1 MILLTQSGYDPGRD
15 ILARCAAVSASVGAP
30 APMVHLLPAEAAEAP
45 ARSETY
51 IEQVYHITQTL
62 ETNYLVNL
70 QMDLRFLTLK
80 LDGALRQLARVEQ
93 DAARMHASAPR
104 SDEKA
109 PQGKA
114 AAPAAAEPAPRSAP
128 ARAALSSARPL
139 ALLDLARTRALEPL
153 EISVLRAQENRERAG
168 SQPQS
173 AGRVLL
179 SAPPAAPVQDASVQR
194 AQHPVFA
201 TQPVRPAASEKPA
214 APSRPAAP
222 AQTVLRNEA
231 LSDPQHL
238 AAVHSGTPVRTGTR
252 RDARSTDLKLPVPPV
267 SAAPAARDIRTAQ
280 TALPATETALQTQTA
295 SPAVPAQNPAVPN
308 TAAAQTLPAARPLA
322 PAPTVLRAEPS
333 AAPESAR
340 TAGRGTPKASSAA
353 PAQTV
358 HTAPPAQTVSR
369 AEPAQS
375 ARQTPRTQSKPSA
388 PAPLGAQASAPL
400 TQRRPLGH
408 FEPQEG
414 QETAAPP
421 AYAPVPGRM
430 AADRVLRRDAAVQT
444 EHGAQAPQTA
454 QAPQVTQT
462 AQTPQV
468 VPAAR
473 TAPAVHPE
481 TAVLPA
487 AQASPSQTAQT
498 PPAIAPAPLVY
509 AQPRPAGEPPE
520 TPSAAE
526 QTAASA
532 HPTRAAAPAPLVHA
546 QPNTSAAAA
555 RNAAAPPQTSP
566 RDFARQVSGKY
577 AAAPGS
583 PAVHTVLTPRVGIA
597 AVQMSALA
605 GTAAVQS
612 SASAGT
618 TARAN
623 AASAV
628 PAAFT
633 GPAAMEFRRETAPAA
648 PGAEQAE
655 ENDIK
660 TVRRTRT
667 VKQETLPA
675 EVKTA
680 VNASGAQLPAAAA
693 PVRVAPAEVER
704 IADKVYRQIEARLRS
719 EKARRGM

>member
-128 ARAALSSARPL
+128 ARAAISAARPL
-139 ALLDLARTRALEPL
+139 ALLDIARTRALEPL

-173 AGRVLL
+173 AERVLL
-179 SAPPAAPVQDASVQR
+179 SAPPDAPVQDAPVQR
-194 AQHPVFA
+194 APHPVSA
-201 TQPVRPAASEKPA
+201 RQPARPAASESSA

-222 AQTVLRNEA
+222 AQTVLRTETP
-231 LSDPQHL
+231 SDPQRP
-238 AAVHSGTPVRTGTR
+238 AAVHSGTPAQTGAR
-252 RDARSTDLKLPVPPV
+252 RDERSTDLKLPVPPV

-295 SPAVPAQNPAVPN
+295 SPAVPAQNPAVPQ

-322 PAPTVLRAEPS
+322 PAPTVLRTEPS
-333 AAPESAR
+333 AAPESTR
-340 TAGRGTPKASSAA
+340 TEGRGTPKASSAV

-358 HTAPPAQTVSR
+358 HAAPPAQTVSR
-369 AEPAQS
+369 AESPQS

-388 PAPLGAQASAPL
+388 PAPLGTQVSALL

-430 AADRVLRRDAAVQT
+430 AADRVLRRDAAAQEQRRTQVSQT
-444 EHGAQAPQTA
+444 T
-454 QAPQVTQT
+454 
-462 AQTPQV
+462 QTPQKAHSAQAA
-468 VPAAR
+468 PAAR
-473 TAPAVHPE
+473 TASAAVPA
-481 TAVLPA
+481 AVQALPA
-487 AQASPSQTAQT
+487 QPAPAQP
-498 PPAIAPAPLVY
+498 IAEPAPLVY
-509 AQPRPAGEPPE
+509 AQPRAAGEPPE
-520 TPSAAE
+520 VPSVAS

-532 HPTRAAAPAPLVHA
+532 HSIRAAAPAQLMYA
-546 QPNTSAAAA
+546 QTNTPAAAA

-583 PAVHTVLTPRVGIA
+583 PVPRAALTPRAGI
-597 AVQMSALA
+597 
-605 GTAAVQS
+605 TAAQTAQP
-612 SASAGT
+612 SASAET
-618 TARAN
+618 MARAN
-623 AASAV
+623 AANAV
-628 PAAFT
+628 PAAFA
-633 GPAAMEFRRETAPAA
+633 GPAAMEFRRETAPAVS
-648 PGAEQAE
+648 GAEQAE

>member
-114 AAPAAAEPAPRSAP
+114 AAPAAAEPVPRSAP
-128 ARAALSSARPL
+128 VRAAFPAARPL
-139 ALLDLARTRALEPL
+139 ALLDLARTHALEPL

-194 AQHPVFA
+194 AQHPVSA
-201 TQPVRPAASEKPA
+201 LQPARPAASEKSS

-222 AQTVLRNEA
+222 AQTVLRSETP
-231 LSDPQHL
+231 SDPQRP
-238 AAVHSGTPVRTGTR
+238 AAVHSGTPVQTGTR
-252 RDARSTDLKLPVPPV
+252 RDERNTDLKLPVPPV
-267 SAAPAARDIRTAQ
+267 SAAPAARDIRTVQ
-280 TALPATETALQTQTA
+280 TAVPATETALQTQTA
-295 SPAVPAQNPAVPN
+295 SPAVPAQNPAAPN
-308 TAAAQTLPAARPLA
+308 TAAQTLPAARPLA
-322 PAPTVLRAEPS
+322 PAPTVLRTEPS

-340 TAGRGTPKASSAA
+340 TAERGTPKASSAA

-358 HTAPPAQTVSR
+358 HVAPPAQTVSR

-375 ARQTPRTQSKPSA
+375 AQPPRAQNIPSA

-430 AADRVLRRDAAVQT
+430 AADRVLRRDAAAQEQRRTQVSQT
-444 EHGAQAPQTA
+444 T
-454 QAPQVTQT
+454 
-462 AQTPQV
+462 QTPQKAHSAQAA
-468 VPAAR
+468 PAAR
-473 TAPAVHPE
+473 TASAAV
-481 TAVLPA
+481 PA
-487 AQASPSQTAQT
+487 AVQASPAQTA
-498 PPAIAPAPLVY
+498 PAQPIAAPAPLVY

-520 TPSAAE
+520 IPSAAS
-526 QTAASA
+526 QTAAPA
-532 HPTRAAAPAPLVHA
+532 HSTRTVAPAPLVHA
-546 QPNTSAAAA
+546 QPNTPAAAA

-583 PAVHTVLTPRVGIA
+583 PAVHTVLTPRAGITAAQMSAPAGAA
-597 AVQMSALA
+597 AVQP
-605 GTAAVQS
+605 

-618 TARAN
+618 TARTN

-648 PGAEQAE
+648 SGAEQAE

>member
-70 QMDLRFLTLK
+70 QMNLRFLTLK

-104 SDEKA
+104 NDEKA

-114 AAPAAAEPAPRSAP
+114 AAPAAAEPVPRSAP
-128 ARAALSSARPL
+128 ARAAISATRPL

-153 EISVLRAQENRERAG
+153 ERSVLRAQENRERAG

-179 SAPPAAPVQDASVQR
+179 SAPPAAPVQDALVQR
-194 AQHPVFA
+194 AQHPVSA
-201 TQPVRPAASEKPA
+201 LQPARPAASEKPA
-214 APSRPAAP
+214 APSRPAEP

-238 AAVHSGTPVRTGTR
+238 AAVHSGTPVQTGTR
-252 RDARSTDLKLPVPPV
+252 RDERNTDLKLPVPPV
-267 SAAPAARDIRTAQ
+267 STAPAARDIRTAQ

-308 TAAAQTLPAARPLA
+308 TAAQTLPAARPLA
-322 PAPTVLRAEPS
+322 PAPTVLRTEPS

-358 HTAPPAQTVSR
+358 HAAPPAQTVSR
-369 AEPAQS
+369 AEPEKNS
-375 ARQTPRTQSKPSA
+375 RQMPQTQSKPSA

-430 AADRVLRRDAAVQT
+430 AADRVLRRDAAAQEQRRTQVSQT
-444 EHGAQAPQTA
+444 T
-454 QAPQVTQT
+454 
-462 AQTPQV
+462 QTPQKAHSAQAAS
-468 VPAAR
+468 AAR
-473 TAPAVHPE
+473 TASAAV
-481 TAVLPA
+481 PA
-487 AQASPSQTAQT
+487 AVQASPAQTA
-498 PPAIAPAPLVY
+498 PAQPIAAPAPLVY
-509 AQPRPAGEPPE
+509 AQPRPAGESPE
-520 TPSAAE
+520 APSAAE
-526 QTAASA
+526 QTAAPA
-532 HPTRAAAPAPLVHA
+532 HSTRTVAPAPLVPA
-546 QPNTSAAAA
+546 QPNPPAAAA

-577 AAAPGS
+577 AASPGS
-583 PAVHTVLTPRVGIA
+583 PAVHTVLTPRAGITAAQMSAPAGAA
-597 AVQMSALA
+597 AVQP
-605 GTAAVQS
+605 

-628 PAAFT
+628 PAAFA

-648 PGAEQAE
+648 SGAEQAE

-660 TVRRTRT
+660 TMRRTRT

>member
-30 APMVHLLPAEAAEAP
+30 APMVHLQPAEAAEAP

-114 AAPAAAEPAPRSAP
+114 AAPAAAEPVPRSAP
-128 ARAALSSARPL
+128 ARAAISAARPL

-173 AGRVLL
+173 AERVLL
-179 SAPPAAPVQDASVQR
+179 SAPPAAPVQDAPVQR
-194 AQHPVFA
+194 APHPVSA
-201 TQPVRPAASEKPA
+201 RQPARPAASESSA

-222 AQTVLRNEA
+222 AQTVLRTETP
-231 LSDPQHL
+231 SDPQRP
-238 AAVHSGTPVRTGTR
+238 AAVHSGTPAQTGAR
-252 RDARSTDLKLPVPPV
+252 RDERSTDLKLPVPPV

-295 SPAVPAQNPAVPN
+295 SPAVPAQNPAAPN
-308 TAAAQTLPAARPLA
+308 TAAQTLPAARPLA
-322 PAPTVLRAEPS
+322 PAPTVLRTEPS
-333 AAPESAR
+333 AAPESAQ
-340 TAGRGTPKASSAA
+340 TEGRGTPKASSAA

-358 HTAPPAQTVSR
+358 HAAPPAQTVSR
-369 AEPAQS
+369 AESPQSAQPPRAQS
-375 ARQTPRTQSKPSA
+375 RPSA
-388 PAPLGAQASAPL
+388 PAPLGAQAAAPL
-400 TQRRPLGH
+400 APRRPLGH
-408 FEPQEG
+408 FKPQEG

-430 AADRVLRRDAAVQT
+430 AADRVLRRDAAAQEQRRTQGSQT
-444 EHGAQAPQTA
+444 TQPPQKAHSAQAA
-454 QAPQVTQT
+454 
-462 AQTPQV
+462 
-468 VPAAR
+468 PAAR
-473 TAPAVHPE
+473 TASAAVPA
-481 TAVLPA
+481 AVQALPA
-487 AQASPSQTAQT
+487 QTA
-498 PPAIAPAPLVY
+498 PAQPIAEPAPLVY
-509 AQPRPAGEPPE
+509 AQPRAAGEPPE
-520 TPSAAE
+520 VPSVAS
-526 QTAASA
+526 QTAAPA
-532 HPTRAAAPAPLVHA
+532 HSIRAAAPAQLMYT
-546 QPNTSAAAA
+546 QTNTPAAVS

-566 RDFARQVSGKY
+566 RDFARQMSGKY

-583 PAVHTVLTPRVGIA
+583 PVTRAALTPRAGI
-597 AVQMSALA
+597 
-605 GTAAVQS
+605 TAAQTAQP
-612 SASAGT
+612 SASAET
-618 TARAN
+618 MARAN
-623 AASAV
+623 AANAV
-628 PAAFT
+628 PAAFA

-693 PVRVAPAEVER
+693 HVRVAPAEVER

>member
-93 DAARMHASAPR
+93 DAARMRASAPR

-109 PQGKA
+109 PKGKA
-114 AAPAAAEPAPRSAP
+114 AVPATAEPVPRSAP
-128 ARAALSSARPL
+128 ARAAISAARPL

-153 EISVLRAQENRERAG
+153 ERSVLRAQENRERAG

-173 AGRVLL
+173 AGHVLL
-179 SAPPAAPVQDASVQR
+179 SAPPAAPVQDAPVQR
-194 AQHPVFA
+194 VQHPVSA
-201 TQPVRPAASEKPA
+201 RQPARPAASEKSS

-238 AAVHSGTPVRTGTR
+238 AAVHSGTPAQTGTR
-252 RDARSTDLKLPVPPV
+252 RDARNTDLKLPVPPV
-267 SAAPAARDIRTAQ
+267 SAAPAARDICTAQ
-280 TALPATETALQTQTA
+280 TALPATETALQTPTA
-295 SPAVPAQNPAVPN
+295 SPAVPAQNPAAPN
-308 TAAAQTLPAARPLA
+308 TAAQTLPAARPLA
-322 PAPTVLRAEPS
+322 PAPTVLRTEPS

-340 TAGRGTPKASSAA
+340 TAERGTPKASSAA

-358 HTAPPAQTVSR
+358 HAAPPAQTVSR
-369 AEPAQS
+369 AEPEKNS
-375 ARQTPRTQSKPSA
+375 RQMPQTQSKPSA
-388 PAPLGAQASAPL
+388 PASLGAQASAPL

-430 AADRVLRRDAAVQT
+430 AADRVLRRDAAAQEQRRTPVSQT
-444 EHGAQAPQTA
+444 T
-454 QAPQVTQT
+454 
-462 AQTPQV
+462 QTPQKAHSAQAA
-468 VPAAR
+468 PAAR
-473 TAPAVHPE
+473 TASAAVPA
-481 TAVLPA
+481 AVQALPA
-487 AQASPSQTAQT
+487 QTA
-498 PPAIAPAPLVY
+498 PAQPIAAPAPLVY

-520 TPSAAE
+520 TPSAAS
-526 QTAASA
+526 QTAAPA
-532 HPTRAAAPAPLVHA
+532 HSTRTVAPAPLVPA
-546 QPNTSAAAA
+546 QPNTPAAAA

-566 RDFARQVSGKY
+566 RDFARQVSGRY

-583 PAVHTVLTPRVGIA
+583 PAVHTVLTPRAGITA
-597 AVQMSALA
+597 AQMSAPA
-605 GTAAVQS
+605 GTAAVQP

-618 TARAN
+618 MARAN
-623 AASAV
+623 AANAV
-628 PAAFT
+628 PAAFA

-648 PGAEQAE
+648 SGAEQAE

>member
-109 PQGKA
+109 PKGKA
-114 AAPAAAEPAPRSAP
+114 AVPAAAEPVPRSAP
-128 ARAALSSARPL
+128 ARAAISAARPL
-139 ALLDLARTRALEPL
+139 ALLDLARTHALEPL

-179 SAPPAAPVQDASVQR
+179 SALPAAPVQDAPVQR
-194 AQHPVFA
+194 AQHPVSA
-201 TQPVRPAASEKPA
+201 LQPARPAASEKSA

-222 AQTVLRNEA
+222 AQTVLRKETPPA
-231 LSDPQHL
+231 PPRP
-238 AAVHSGTPVRTGTR
+238 AAVHSGTPAQTDAR

-295 SPAVPAQNPAVPN
+295 SPAVPAQNPAAPN
-308 TAAAQTLPAARPLA
+308 TAAQTLPAARPLA
-322 PAPTVLRAEPS
+322 PAPTVLRTEPS

-340 TAGRGTPKASSAA
+340 TAERGTPKASSAA

-358 HTAPPAQTVSR
+358 HAAPPAQTVSR
-369 AEPAQS
+369 AEPEKTS
-375 ARQTPRTQSKPSA
+375 RQMPQTQSKPSA

-430 AADRVLRRDAAVQT
+430 AADRVLRRDAAAQEQRRTPVLQT
-444 EHGAQAPQTA
+444 TQTPQTA
-454 QAPQVTQT
+454 HSSQA
-462 AQTPQV
+462 A
-468 VPAAR
+468 PAAR
-473 TAPAVHPE
+473 TASAAV
-481 TAVLPA
+481 PA
-487 AQASPSQTAQT
+487 AVQASPAQTA
-498 PPAIAPAPLVY
+498 PAQPIAAPAPLVY

-520 TPSAAE
+520 TPSAAS
-526 QTAASA
+526 QTAAPA
-532 HPTRAAAPAPLVHA
+532 HSTRTVAPAPLVPA
-546 QPNTSAAAA
+546 QPNPPAAAA

-583 PAVHTVLTPRVGIA
+583 PAMHTVLTPRAGITAAQMSAPAGAA
-597 AVQMSALA
+597 AVQP
-605 GTAAVQS
+605 

-628 PAAFT
+628 PAAFA

-648 PGAEQAE
+648 SGAEQAE

>member
-114 AAPAAAEPAPRSAP
+114 AAPAAAEPVPRSAP
-128 ARAALSSARPL
+128 ARATISAARPL

-179 SAPPAAPVQDASVQR
+179 SAPPAAPVQDAPVQR
-194 AQHPVFA
+194 AQHPVSA
-201 TQPVRPAASEKPA
+201 RQPVHPAASEKPA

-222 AQTVLRNEA
+222 AQTVLRKETPPA
-231 LSDPQHL
+231 PPRP
-238 AAVHSGTPVRTGTR
+238 AAVHSGTPAQADAR

-280 TALPATETALQTQTA
+280 AALPATETALQTQTA
-295 SPAVPAQNPAVPN
+295 SPAVPAQNPAAPN
-308 TAAAQTLPAARPLA
+308 TAAQTLPAARPLA
-322 PAPTVLRAEPS
+322 PAPTVLRTEPS

-340 TAGRGTPKASSAA
+340 TAERGTPKASSAA

-358 HTAPPAQTVSR
+358 HAAPPAQTVSR
-369 AEPAQS
+369 AEPEKNS
-375 ARQTPRTQSKPSA
+375 RQMPQTQSKPSA

-430 AADRVLRRDAAVQT
+430 AADRVLRRDAAAQEQRRTQVSQT
-444 EHGAQAPQTA
+444 T
-454 QAPQVTQT
+454 
-462 AQTPQV
+462 QTPQKAHSAQAA
-468 VPAAR
+468 PAAR
-473 TAPAVHPE
+473 TASAAV
-481 TAVLPA
+481 PA
-487 AQASPSQTAQT
+487 AVQASPAQTA
-498 PPAIAPAPLVY
+498 PAQPIAAPAPLVY

-520 TPSAAE
+520 TPSAAS
-526 QTAASA
+526 QTAAPA
-532 HPTRAAAPAPLVHA
+532 HSTRTVAPAPLVHA
-546 QPNTSAAAA
+546 QPNTPAAAA

-566 RDFARQVSGKY
+566 RDFARQVSGKS

-597 AVQMSALA
+597 AAQMSAPA
-605 GTAAVQS
+605 GAAAVQP

-648 PGAEQAE
+648 SGAEQAE

>member
-109 PQGKA
+109 PKGKA
-114 AAPAAAEPAPRSAP
+114 AAPAAAEPVPRSAP
-128 ARAALSSARPL
+128 ARAAFPAARPL

-173 AGRVLL
+173 AERVLL

-194 AQHPVFA
+194 AQHPVSA
-201 TQPVRPAASEKPA
+201 LQPARPAASEKPA

-222 AQTVLRNEA
+222 AQTVLRKETPPA
-231 LSDPQHL
+231 PPRP
-238 AAVHSGTPVRTGTR
+238 AAVHSGTPVQTGTR
-252 RDARSTDLKLPVPPV
+252 RDERSTDLKLPVPPV
-267 SAAPAARDIRTAQ
+267 SAAPAARDIRAAQ

-322 PAPTVLRAEPS
+322 PAPTVLRTEPS

-340 TAGRGTPKASSAA
+340 TAERGTPKASSAA

-358 HTAPPAQTVSR
+358 HAAPPTQTVSR

-375 ARQTPRTQSKPSA
+375 AQPPRAQNIPSA
-388 PAPLGAQASAPL
+388 PAPLGAQTAAPL

-430 AADRVLRRDAAVQT
+430 AADRVLRRDAAAQEQSQT
-444 EHGAQAPQTA
+444 QVSRTMQTPQTA
-454 QAPQVTQT
+454 HSSQ
-462 AQTPQV
+462 
-468 VPAAR
+468 AAR
-473 TAPAVHPE
+473 IASSVIPAPVQASPAQTAPAQPI
-481 TAVLPA
+481 A
-487 AQASPSQTAQT
+487 
-498 PPAIAPAPLVY
+498 APAPLVY

-520 TPSAAE
+520 TPSAAS
-526 QTAASA
+526 QTAAPA
-532 HPTRAAAPAPLVHA
+532 HSTRTVAPAPLVPA
-546 QPNTSAAAA
+546 QPNPPAAAA

-577 AAAPGS
+577 AASPGS
-583 PAVHTVLTPRVGIA
+583 PAVHTVLTPRAGI
-597 AVQMSALA
+597 
-605 GTAAVQS
+605 TAAQAAQPT
-612 SASAGT
+612 ASAGT

-628 PAAFT
+628 PAAFA

-648 PGAEQAE
+648 SGAEQAE

>member
-70 QMDLRFLTLK
+70 QMDLRFLALK

-114 AAPAAAEPAPRSAP
+114 AAPAAAEPVPRSAP
-128 ARAALSSARPL
+128 ARAAFPAARPL
-139 ALLDLARTRALEPL
+139 ALLDLARTHALEPL

-173 AGRVLL
+173 AERVLL
-179 SAPPAAPVQDASVQR
+179 SAPPAAPVQDAPVQR
-194 AQHPVFA
+194 AQHPVSA
-201 TQPVRPAASEKPA
+201 LQPVHPAASEELA

-222 AQTVLRNEA
+222 AQTVLRKETPPA
-231 LSDPQHL
+231 PPRP
-238 AAVHSGTPVRTGTR
+238 AAVHSGSPAQAGAR
-252 RDARSTDLKLPVPPV
+252 RDARNTDLKLPVPPV

-308 TAAAQTLPAARPLA
+308 TAAAQALPAARPLA
-322 PAPTVLRAEPS
+322 PAPTVLRTEPS

-340 TAGRGTPKASSAA
+340 TAGRGTSKASSAA
-353 PAQTV
+353 PAQTA

-369 AEPAQS
+369 AEPEKNS
-375 ARQTPRTQSKPSA
+375 RQMPQTQSKPSA

-430 AADRVLRRDAAVQT
+430 AADRVLRRDAAAQEQRRTQVSQT
-444 EHGAQAPQTA
+444 T
-454 QAPQVTQT
+454 
-462 AQTPQV
+462 QTPQKAHSAQAA
-468 VPAAR
+468 PAAR
-473 TAPAVHPE
+473 TASAAVPAGV
-481 TAVLPA
+481 
-487 AQASPSQTAQT
+487 QASPAQTA
-498 PPAIAPAPLVY
+498 PAQPIAAPAPLVY

-520 TPSAAE
+520 VPSAAS
-526 QTAASA
+526 QTAAPA
-532 HPTRAAAPAPLVHA
+532 HSTRTVAPAPLVPA
-546 QPNTSAAAA
+546 QPNTPAAAA
-555 RNAAAPPQTSP
+555 RNVSAPQQSTP

-577 AAAPGS
+577 AASPGS

-597 AVQMSALA
+597 AAQMSAPA
-605 GTAAVQS
+605 GAAAVQP

-648 PGAEQAE
+648 SGAEQAE

>member
-45 ARSETY
+45 VRSETY

-80 LDGALRQLARVEQ
+80 LDSALRQLARVEQ

-109 PQGKA
+109 PKGKA
-114 AAPAAAEPAPRSAP
+114 AAPAAAEPVPRSAP
-128 ARAALSSARPL
+128 VRAAISAARPL

-173 AGRVLL
+173 AERVLL
-179 SAPPAAPVQDASVQR
+179 SAPPAAPVQDAPVRR
-194 AQHPVFA
+194 APHPVSA
-201 TQPVRPAASEKPA
+201 LQPVHPAASEKPA
-214 APSRPAAP
+214 APSRPAVP
-222 AQTVLRNEA
+222 AQTVLRTETP
-231 LSDPQHL
+231 SDPQRP
-238 AAVHSGTPVRTGTR
+238 AAVHSGSPAQTGTR
-252 RDARSTDLKLPVPPV
+252 RDERSTDLKLPVPPV

-280 TALPATETALQTQTA
+280 TTLPATETALQTQTA

-322 PAPTVLRAEPS
+322 PAPTLLRTESS

-358 HTAPPAQTVSR
+358 HAAPPAQTVSR

-375 ARQTPRTQSKPSA
+375 AQPPRAQNIPSA

-430 AADRVLRRDAAVQT
+430 AADRVLRRDAA
-444 EHGAQAPQTA
+444 AQEQRRT
-454 QAPQVTQT
+454 QVSRTM
-462 AQTPQV
+462 QTPQKAHSAQAA
-468 VPAAR
+468 PAAR
-473 TAPAVHPE
+473 TASAAVPA
-481 TAVLPA
+481 AVQALPA
-487 AQASPSQTAQT
+487 QTA
-498 PPAIAPAPLVY
+498 PAQPIAAPAPLVY

-526 QTAASA
+526 QTAAPA
-532 HPTRAAAPAPLVHA
+532 HSTRTVAPAPLVHA
-546 QPNTSAAAA
+546 QPNPPAAAA

-583 PAVHTVLTPRVGIA
+583 PAVHTVLTPRAGITAAQMSAPAGAA
-597 AVQMSALA
+597 AVQP
-605 GTAAVQS
+605 

-618 TARAN
+618 MARAN

-628 PAAFT
+628 PAAFA

-648 PGAEQAE
+648 SGAEQAE

-680 VNASGAQLPAAAA
+680 VNASGAQLPVAAA

>member
-114 AAPAAAEPAPRSAP
+114 AAPAAAEPVPRSAP
-128 ARAALSSARPL
+128 ARAAISAARPL
-139 ALLDLARTRALEPL
+139 ALLDLARMRALEPL

-173 AGRVLL
+173 AERVLL
-179 SAPPAAPVQDASVQR
+179 SAPPAAPVQDAPVQR
-194 AQHPVFA
+194 APHPVSA
-201 TQPVRPAASEKPA
+201 RQPARPAASESSA

-222 AQTVLRNEA
+222 AQTVLRTETP
-231 LSDPQHL
+231 SDPQRP
-238 AAVHSGTPVRTGTR
+238 AAVHSGTPAQTGAR
-252 RDARSTDLKLPVPPV
+252 RDERSTDLKLPVPPV

-295 SPAVPAQNPAVPN
+295 SPAVPAQNPAAPN
-308 TAAAQTLPAARPLA
+308 TAAQTLPAARPLA
-322 PAPTVLRAEPS
+322 PAPTVLRTEPS

-340 TAGRGTPKASSAA
+340 TAERGTPKASSAA

-358 HTAPPAQTVSR
+358 HAAPPAQTVPR
-369 AEPAQS
+369 AEPEKNS
-375 ARQTPRTQSKPSA
+375 RQMPQTQSKPSA

-430 AADRVLRRDAAVQT
+430 AADRVLRRDAAAQEQSQT
-444 EHGAQAPQTA
+444 
-454 QAPQVTQT
+454 QVSRTM
-462 AQTPQV
+462 QTPQKAHSAQAA
-468 VPAAR
+468 PAAR
-473 TAPAVHPE
+473 TASAAV
-481 TAVLPA
+481 PA
-487 AQASPSQTAQT
+487 AVQASPAQTA
-498 PPAIAPAPLVY
+498 PAQPIAAPAPLVY

-520 TPSAAE
+520 VPSAAS

-532 HPTRAAAPAPLVHA
+532 YSTRTVVPAPLVPA
-546 QPNTSAAAA
+546 QPDPPAAAA

-597 AVQMSALA
+597 AAQMSAPA
-605 GTAAVQS
+605 GAAAVQP
-612 SASAGT
+612 SASAET
-618 TARAN
+618 MARAN

-628 PAAFT
+628 PAAFA

-648 PGAEQAE
+648 SGAEQAE

>member
-93 DAARMHASAPR
+93 DAARMRTSAPR
-104 SDEKA
+104 SDEKV

-114 AAPAAAEPAPRSAP
+114 AAPAAAEPVPRSAP
-128 ARAALSSARPL
+128 ARAAFPAARPL

-153 EISVLRAQENRERAG
+153 ERSVLRAQENRERAG

-173 AGRVLL
+173 AERVLL

-194 AQHPVFA
+194 AQHPVSA
-201 TQPVRPAASEKPA
+201 RQPARPAASEKSA

-222 AQTVLRNEA
+222 AQTVLRSETP
-231 LSDPQHL
+231 SDPQRP
-238 AAVHSGTPVRTGTR
+238 AAVHSGTPAQTDAR

-295 SPAVPAQNPAVPN
+295 SPAVPAQNPAAPN

-322 PAPTVLRAEPS
+322 PAPTVLRTESS

-358 HTAPPAQTVSR
+358 HAAPPAQTVSR
-369 AEPAQS
+369 AEPEKNS
-375 ARQTPRTQSKPSA
+375 RQMPQTQSKPSA

-430 AADRVLRRDAAVQT
+430 AADRVLRRDAAVQEQSQT
-444 EHGAQAPQTA
+444 QVSRTMQTPQTA
-454 QAPQVTQT
+454 HSSQA
-462 AQTPQV
+462 A
-468 VPAAR
+468 PAAR
-473 TAPAVHPE
+473 TASAAV
-481 TAVLPA
+481 PA
-487 AQASPSQTAQT
+487 AVQASPAQTA
-498 PPAIAPAPLVY
+498 PAQPIAAPAPLVY
-509 AQPRPAGEPPE
+509 AQPHPAGEPPE
-520 TPSAAE
+520 VPSAAS
-526 QTAASA
+526 QTAAPAYS
-532 HPTRAAAPAPLVHA
+532 TRTVAPA
-546 QPNTSAAAA
+546 QPNPPAAAA
-555 RNAAAPPQTSP
+555 QSISAPPQTSP

-577 AAAPGS
+577 AASPGS
-583 PAVHTVLTPRVGIA
+583 PVTRAALTPRAGITAAQMSAPAGAA
-597 AVQMSALA
+597 AVQP
-605 GTAAVQS
+605 

-648 PGAEQAE
+648 SGAEQAE

-680 VNASGAQLPAAAA
+680 VNAFGAQLPAAAA

>member
-62 ETNYLVNL
+62 ETNYLINL

-109 PQGKA
+109 PKGKA
-114 AAPAAAEPAPRSAP
+114 AAPAAAEPVPRSAP
-128 ARAALSSARPL
+128 VRAAISAARPL

-153 EISVLRAQENRERAG
+153 EISVLRAQENRERTG

-173 AGRVLL
+173 AGHVLL

-194 AQHPVFA
+194 AQHPVSA
-201 TQPVRPAASEKPA
+201 RQPARPAASEKPA

-222 AQTVLRNEA
+222 AQTVLRKET
-231 LSDPQHL
+231 PPVPPRP
-238 AAVHSGTPVRTGTR
+238 AAVHSGSPAQTDAR
-252 RDARSTDLKLPVPPV
+252 RDARSTDLKLPVPLV

-295 SPAVPAQNPAVPN
+295 SPAVPAQNPAAPN
-308 TAAAQTLPAARPLA
+308 TAAQTLPAARPLA
-322 PAPTVLRAEPS
+322 PAPTVLRTEPS

-358 HTAPPAQTVSR
+358 HAAPPAQTVPR
-369 AEPAQS
+369 AEPEKNS
-375 ARQTPRTQSKPSA
+375 RQMPQTQSKPSA

-430 AADRVLRRDAAVQT
+430 AADRVLRRDAAAQEQSQT
-444 EHGAQAPQTA
+444 
-454 QAPQVTQT
+454 QVSRTM
-462 AQTPQV
+462 QTPQKAHSAQAA
-468 VPAAR
+468 PAAR
-473 TAPAVHPE
+473 TASAAV
-481 TAVLPA
+481 PA
-487 AQASPSQTAQT
+487 AVQASPAQTA
-498 PPAIAPAPLVY
+498 PAQPIAAPAPLVY

-520 TPSAAE
+520 DPSAAE
-526 QTAASA
+526 QTAAPA
-532 HPTRAAAPAPLVHA
+532 HSTRTVAPAPLVPA
-546 QPNTSAAAA
+546 QPNTPAAAA

-566 RDFARQVSGKY
+566 RDFARQVSGRY

-583 PAVHTVLTPRVGIA
+583 PAVHTVLTPRAGITAAQMSAPAGAA
-597 AVQMSALA
+597 AVQP
-605 GTAAVQS
+605 

-618 TARAN
+618 TARTN

-648 PGAEQAE
+648 PGAEPAE